1 MLGALQ
7 QHFVVL
13 SPICCGRDPKPSLS
27 HGLTGPNNF
36 QDSVQ
41 KMQRGTPAHR
51 CHGQEPCAI
60 PRPRGSSEAGWKGG
74 EATTSELSAHGSS
87 EGALLRCL
95 SKPLHCLLRILVSS
109 HGIFFGNVGSWSRT
123 GRSLQ
128 PQRALV
134 SDGLGPGVAVLSE
147 ALARLR
153 RRFTQRENCFPLGRF
168 AEQQGLT
175 CERGRHARA
184 GLSHAV
190 PSIPLARGICSAT
203 KELPAILKEWKV
215 RVASLRGVFGACGL
229 LRPAAAC
236 CGLQALRRQR
246 GAATPYA
253 RELRNCQEGIEE
265 FLRPV
270 RIFRSCAVHQGRA
283 PEVRCYCGHGS
294 AAAPLAGK
302 AP

>member
-236 CGLQALRRQR
+236 RLSDVSEGQQPHMHASSATAKKALRSSCD
-246 GAATPYA
+246 PS
-253 RELRNCQEGIEE
+253 ESSW
-265 FLRPV
+265 
-270 RIFRSCAVHQGRA
+270 SCAVHQGRA